1 MNLYI
6 LYINEGYFHKR
17 YCVIDRTTGGIVLSS
32 DSKSEV
38 KRWINSIG
46 LKVLH
51 YHTYDSML
59 EKYYSSMQVYLG
71 FPDAE
76 MVINQ

>member
-1 MNLYI
+1 MSLYI
-6 LYINEGYFHKR
+6 LYINEGFFHKR
-17 YCVIDRTTGGIVLSS
+17 YCVIDISDDKMVFKT

-46 LKVLH
+46 LKILG
-51 YHTYDSML
+51 YHIYDRML
-59 EKYYSSMQVYLG
+59 EKHYDSMQVYLG

-76 MVINQ
+76 CVIG

>member
-1 MNLYI
+1 MSLYI
-6 LYINEGYFHKR
+6 LYINEGFFPKR
-17 YCVIDRTTGGIVLSS
+17 YCVIDRSNNKMVFKT

-38 KRWINSIG
+38 KRWVNSIG

-51 YHTYDSML
+51 YHVYDMMI
-59 EKYYSSMQVYLG
+59 EKYYLSMQVYLG

-76 MVINQ
+76 CVI